1 VLLSYKLD
9 FEVRSET
16 ARGRLLV
23 SENFKMCP
31 VHFLRIATS
40 IAISREQKCPP
51 HQSASPDATDNYNA
65 HDNDHDNANAQA
77 NAYV

>member
-9 FEVRSET
+9 FEVCSET

-23 SENFKMCP
+23 SDSFKMRA

-40 IAISREQKCPP
+40 VAISRERKCPP
-51 HQSASPDATDNYNA
+51 QSASPAGTESTLVWVEIDMI
-65 HDNDHDNANAQA
+65 
-77 NAYV
+77 VIV

>member
-1 VLLSYKLD
+1 LD

-23 SENFKMCP
+23 SESFKMCP

-40 IAISREQKCPP
+40 VAISRERKCPP
-51 HQSASPDATDNYNA
+51 QSASPAGTYITTDRNERSLIG
-65 HDNDHDNANAQA
+65 
-77 NAYV
+77 